1 MVRLANE
8 KGEGFTRLRGASSA
22 SASDNRMPNS
32 SGDFIT
38 SCGFLGLA
46 GRGFRNFFLEKN
58 RKRCLEDSHQV
69 KDLPV

>member
-1 MVRLANE
+1 MGTDGGSIRRPEWYVLLLRRG
-8 KGEGFTRLRGASSA
+8 KGSPALGVYLPA

-58 RKRCLEDSHQV
+58 AKR
-69 KDLPV
+69 